1 MNIFDSSIL
10 TFLNQ
15 FAHHWYTLD
24 SAMVFAATQNLAKGG
39 VVAAVLWGIWF
50 DHHQDQRRNQAIL
63 VSTLAAGAV
72 AILAARVATL
82 ALPFR
87 ARPLYNLDLHFQ
99 HPFNVES
106 IQFENWSSF
115 PSDHATL
122 FFALAVG
129 IFLCSKPV
137 GVLALL
143 HAFFV
148 ISFPRVYLGIHYPTD
163 VVVGALMGST
173 IAYLFATPKVR
184 ALIDWLPTQWMERH
198 PGSFYACFF
207 LMSGQI
213 ATLFQA
219 PRTLLRVFALHLRTM

>member
-1 MNIFDSSIL
+1 MNVFDSSIL

-15 FAHHWYTLD
+15 FAHHWYALD
-24 SAMVFAATQNLAKGG
+24 CAMVFAATQNLAKGG
-39 VVAAVLWGIWF
+39 VIAAAIWGIWF
-50 DHHQDQRRNQAIL
+50 DHHQDQARNQAIL
-63 VSTLAAGAV
+63 VSTLAAGGV
-72 AILAARVATL
+72 AILAARVVAL

-87 ARPLYNLDLHFQ
+87 TRPLYSPDLHFR

-106 IQFENWSSF
+106 IQLEDWSSF
-115 PSDHATL
+115 PSDHAAL

-129 IFLCSKPV
+129 IFLCSKRV

-148 ISFPRVYLGIHYPTD
+148 VSVPRVYLGIHYPTD
-163 VVVGALMGST
+163 VIAGLLMGST
-173 IAYLFATPKVR
+173 MAYLFATPKLR
-184 ALIDWLPTQWMERH
+184 AVIDRLPIQWMQRH

-207 LMSGQI
+207 LVSWQI

-219 PRTLLRVFALHLRTM
+219 PRTLLHAFTLYLKTM